1 MFLKLSCLSDSARS
15 VKSFESVCSI
25 VRWRVFITLCRG
37 ILWNQHFFQYSF
49 MAPTIVHEVAFNDLR
64 WWLSKRILLI
74 HGLEIKLL
82 NQKKEEKIVHCN
94 SRLIKIWLVSLK
106 KKSDEEERNVVHEGL
121 WQTRIGL
128 TVMIS
133 VYNHHMLAYVWFIT
147 NLDKC
152 WRRKVIEV

>member
-106 KKSDEEERNVVHEGL
+106 KKIRRRRTKCTWRLMADENRAYRDDFSLQSSHVSI
-121 WQTRIGL
+121 R
-128 TVMIS
+128 MIYYKS
-133 VYNHHMLAYVWFIT
+133 
-147 NLDKC
+147 
-152 WRRKVIEV
+152 R